1 MVRQMLT
8 DTAIKKAKR
17 KARRYKLTDREGLY
31 LAVMPTGK
39 KVFRYEYRFH
49 GRRETLTL
57 GTYSETGKGLSLI
70 EARSAHASAR
80 KMLEAG
86 QSPAIAKR
94 KAVEKAAAKIANSF
108 KAVAEAYIAEFSPS
122 RSASWQAQADRWLKR
137 GACSI
142 IGDIPL
148 AEMERADVLRACKP
162 ALDRGAP
169 YSAERTRA
177 YIADV
182 FSFAES
188 LGLVDRNPAR
198 AARGAISVPA
208 SPEKPAMSAK
218 ELRDIITAIR
228 DRGGRASTR
237 IAFETLAYTFTRKS
251 ELTRARWE
259 EVDLD
264 AAEWRIPAARMKM
277 REAHVVPLSRQA
289 VELFKRA
296 KALASKSEFVFPSMK
311 TLAKPLSDTALNNGL
326 QRVGIDKFSPH
337 SFRRTASTMLNEMG
351 WRADVIEKQL
361 AHTERNKIR
370 STYNK
375 ATYLQERRQ
384 MMQVWADHLDAVVS
398 GARIVPIKSRA

>member
-1 MVRQMLT
+1 MLT
-8 DTAIKKAKR
+8 DTAVKKAKG
-17 KARRYKLTDREGLY
+17 KAQRYKLTDREGLY

-57 GTYSETGKGLSLI
+57 GTYSDTGKGLSLI
-70 EARSAHASAR
+70 EARSAHAGAR

-86 QSPAIAKR
+86 QSPAIVKR
-94 KAVEKAAAKIANSF
+94 KADEQAAAKIANSF
-108 KAVAEAYIAEFSPS
+108 RAVADAYIAEFSPN

-142 IGDIPL
+142 IGDMPL
-148 AEMERADVLRACKP
+148 SEIQRADVLAACKP
-162 ALDRGAP
+162 ALDRGKP
-169 YSAERTRA
+169 YSAERTRGF
-177 YIADV
+177 IADV

-188 LGLVDRNPAR
+188 VGIIDRNPAR

-208 SPEKPAMSAK
+208 SPEKPAMTAK
-218 ELRDIITAIR
+218 ELRDIISAIR

-237 IAFETLAYTFTRKS
+237 IAFEALAYTFVRKS

-259 EVDLD
+259 EIDLD

-277 REAHVVPLSRQA
+277 REAHVVPLSRQV
-289 VELFKRA
+289 VELFKQA

-326 QRVGIDKFSPH
+326 ERLGIHKFSPH
-337 SFRRTASTMLNEMG
+337 SFRHTASTMLNEMG

-361 AHTERNKIR
+361 AHSERNKIR

-375 ATYLQERRQ
+375 ATYLAERRQ
-384 MMQVWADHLDAVVS
+384 MMQAWADHIDAQFVGGSV
-398 GARIVPIKSRA
+398 VPIRAKA